1 MSIYIYICNILYAD
15 MHIDMHRYLVDVSSI
30 SSRQNCWDDFRETT
44 EAKPFQSDR
53 GTGG

>member
-1 MSIYIYICNILYAD
+1 MCNILYAD